1 MGQYSDSFYSEGSAI
16 MESETIYNAQIEERH
31 ATPGKTP
38 LKLLTSLSRTRR
50 IFAKDITAKKRE
62 KSNINRKFW
71 SRNRWNS
78 ANWFVFK
85 YVHRNYATSV
95 YYLVISSIN
104 VRISLIL
111 FSMNDSDVNTTSLLF
126 MRLNSSFFLL

>member
-38 LKLLTSLSRTRR
+38 LKLRR

-62 KSNINRKFW
+62 KSNINRKF
-71 SRNRWNS
+71 
-78 ANWFVFK
+78 
-85 YVHRNYATSV
+85 
-95 YYLVISSIN
+95 
-104 VRISLIL
+104 
-111 FSMNDSDVNTTSLLF
+111 
-126 MRLNSSFFLL
+126 